1 KVTGEN
7 GEELPGVNI
16 LLKGTTTGTT
26 TEVDGTYSLT
36 IPDGNGV
43 LIFSFVGYN
52 PQEIVVNNRSQLDIQ
67 LTPDT
72 RALEEIV
79 VVGYGTMKKSDVTGA
94 ITSVKAKDIT
104 AIPTTN
110 ALRSLQGKV
119 AGIDI

>member
-1 KVTGEN
+1 KVNGKEAFRQNLNGARPAVSEFRITGKVTGEN

-36 IPDGNGV
+36 MPDGNGV

-72 RALEEIV
+72 R
-79 VVGYGTMKKSDVTGA
+79 
-94 ITSVKAKDIT
+94 
-104 AIPTTN
+104 
-110 ALRSLQGKV
+110 
-119 AGIDI
+119 